1 MPGTGFEQAFFAP
14 CPRGLEALL
23 LAELAR
29 LGARDAAAVPGGVAF
44 GGDWRVCYR
53 ANLWSRLASRV
64 LWKVAEFAYAREDD
78 VYAAARKVD
87 WPSLF
92 AVERTLRVNVTAQ
105 KSPLRSL
112 EFITLRIKDAV
123 CDRFRDALGR
133 RPSIERARPDV
144 RLHAFLEQ
152 RRGALY
158 LDTSGEPLFKRGWR
172 TEAVEAPLRENLA
185 AGLVMLSGWEP
196 GEALLDP
203 MCGGGTLLV
212 EAAAMARGRAPGAK
226 RSFGFESLRSFDS
239 ALWDEIRRETGR
251 PAKELKLYGSDTDPA
266 ALAAARRNLAA
277 AGVERWVTL
286 EQCDVLQRAAP
297 AATGVMIANPP
308 YGERIGESEALAAFY
323 PRLGDALKQRFSGWR
338 CFMFTA
344 DRRLE
349 KLIRLAPSRR
359 TPLFNGPIE
368 CRLYEFEMVAGGRR
382 RGPLNRSHGVATP

>member
-1 MPGTGFEQAFFAP
+1 MSSNRSEQSFFAP

-23 LAELAR
+23 AAELSK
-29 LGARDAAAVPGGVAF
+29 LGAREAAAVPGGVAF
-44 GGDWRVCYR
+44 SGSWHTCYR

-64 LWKVAEFAYAREDD
+64 LWRVAEFSYEREDD
-78 VYAAARKVD
+78 VYAAAHGVD
-87 WPSLF
+87 WPALF

-105 KSPLRSL
+105 KSPLKSL

-133 RPSIERARPDV
+133 RPSIERARPEV
-144 RLHAFLEQ
+144 RVHAFLEQ

-172 TEAVEAPLRENLA
+172 GETVEAPLRENLA
-185 AGLVMLSGWEP
+185 AGLVMLSGWTP
-196 GEALLDP
+196 GKPLLDP
-203 MCGGGTLLV
+203 MCGGGTLLI

-226 RSFGFESLRSFDS
+226 RGFGFEKLRGFDP
-239 ALWDEIRRETGR
+239 ALWDRIRAEPSR
-251 PAKELKLYGSDTDPA
+251 AVQELALYGSDTDPA
-266 ALAAARRNLAA
+266 ALAAVRRNLAA

-286 EQCDVLQRAAP
+286 EQCDVLERAAP
-297 AATGVMIANPP
+297 APSGVMIANPP
-308 YGERIGESEALAAFY
+308 YGERIGESEQLAAFY

-338 CFMFTA
+338 CFFFTA

-368 CRLYEFEMVAGGRR
+368 CRLYEFEIVAGARR
-382 RGPLNRSHGVATP
+382 RGALSPSPGPAAP

>member
-1 MPGTGFEQAFFAP
+1 LSSNRSEQSFFAP

-23 LAELAR
+23 AAELSK
-29 LGARDAAAVPGGVAF
+29 LGAREAAAVPGGVAF
-44 GGDWRVCYR
+44 SGSWHTCYR

-64 LWKVAEFAYAREDD
+64 LWRVAEFSYEREDD
-78 VYAAARKVD
+78 VYAAAHGVD
-87 WPSLF
+87 WPALF

-105 KSPLRSL
+105 KSPLKSL

-133 RPSIERARPDV
+133 RPSIERARPEV
-144 RLHAFLEQ
+144 RVHAFLEQ

-172 TEAVEAPLRENLA
+172 GETVEAPLRENLA
-185 AGLVMLSGWEP
+185 AGLVMLSGWTP
-196 GEALLDP
+196 GKPLLDP
-203 MCGGGTLLV
+203 MCGGGTLLI

-226 RSFGFESLRSFDS
+226 RGFGFEKLRGFDP
-239 ALWDEIRRETGR
+239 ALWDRIRAEPSR
-251 PAKELKLYGSDTDPA
+251 AVQELALYGSDTDPA

-286 EQCDVLQRAAP
+286 EQCDVLERAAP
-297 AATGVMIANPP
+297 APSGVMIANPP
-308 YGERIGESEALAAFY
+308 YGERIGESEQLAAFY

-338 CFMFTA
+338 CFFFTA

-368 CRLYEFEMVAGGRR
+368 CRLYEFEIVAGARR
-382 RGPLNRSHGVATP
+382 RGALSPSPGPAAP